1 MKFTSTAVTQGVNI
15 LANDHFVAVP
25 YDCSNITANANGV
38 IPAGTI
44 IPANDN
50 TALGVLLN
58 DVVKADNPNGSLIIH
73 GFIEKSKLPA
83 APESG
88 AYTALKG
95 ITFLNKGTVTVEPT
109 YVYTEVPYEYEE
121 VASPT
126 GNPKTSGYYEKS
138 GNTYTASNDTSVD
151 NTKTYYTI
159 SSPTGNP
166 KTQGFYEESGGVYSA
181 TTDTSV
187 DASKTYYT
195 RTTT

>member
-1 MKFTSTAVTQGVNI
+1 MQFNKTTVNSSVNI

-25 YDCSNITANANGV
+25 YDCSELTANANGV

-44 IPANDN
+44 IPANDA
-50 TALGVLLN
+50 TAKGILLR
-58 DVVKADNPNGSLIIH
+58 DVKKDENPNGALVIH
-73 GFIEKSKLPA
+73 GFIEKSKLPV
-83 APESG
+83 APESDV
-88 AYTALKG
+88 YSALKG
-95 ITFLNKGTVTVEPT
+95 ITFLNKGTVTTEPT
-109 YVYTEVPYEYEE
+109 YVYNEVPYVFGE

-138 GNTYTASNDTSVD
+138 GDDYVASTDTSVD
-151 NTKTYYTI
+151 AEKTYYTI
-159 SSPTGNP
+159 TSPTGNP

-181 TTDTSV
+181 TNDTSV